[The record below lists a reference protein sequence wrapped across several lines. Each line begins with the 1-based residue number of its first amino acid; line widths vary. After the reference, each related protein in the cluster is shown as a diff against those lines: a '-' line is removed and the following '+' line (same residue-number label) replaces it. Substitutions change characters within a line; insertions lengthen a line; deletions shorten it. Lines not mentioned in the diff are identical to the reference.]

1 MKKITI
7 LALATIIF
15 TGNLVPIKSYAA
27 NPYDKKLEQAIIT
40 IKELLNIPKEYDK
53 FDSQVNSHGET
64 TYFYLNWSDSKE
76 NLDTINISTDSDSN
90 IISFNKYSSTYEESK
105 TKLPNI
111 TREEGLQKSLEF
123 IEKIDK
129 DVYKSIRL
137 KESDSIM
144 NSTDPN
150 YRYEFIR
157 YINDIA
163 FPENNITI
171 SINKYSGETTDYY
184 ANWERRLSL
193 PSTDKIISVDEAK
206 KLYKEN
212 IGLKLIYKTSNRIYR
227 TSENKEKEPYYI
239 AYAPLDSRKAI
250 DANTGKTIEVN
261 SFGPY
266 SESLDKEAVGGQIR
280 EELTPE
286 EQKSVDKLKGILEVS
301 TIEKK
306 AREILNLDKNYKMR
320 NSYLNSDYKNPGE
333 YQWTLDFI
341 KDINQEKQ
349 QNISI
354 SLDAKTGELIN
365 FYNYK
370 PYDDSTK
377 PKINK
382 LDALEIAKNYLNKI
396 NSDKKDQIEYL
407 PNDYGSDKDLF
418 HNFEFIRKIDGIYV
432 ENDMISIG
440 VDSISGEVNSYNL
453 SWYKGK
459 LPSKEKIISIDK
471 AYEILWNE
479 IGFELSY
486 VNLFDNKNPEENN
499 KNVKL
504 VYSIN
509 NNKPAI
515 ISGITGEILDY
526 SGKPY
531 KQDKIANYEDIEKSY
546 AKEKIK
552 VLAEYGVSFTGEEF
566 KPKENIKQK
575 DFVYLLWKSIN
586 PYSDHMTENDIY
598 KEFIRMGYMT
608 EKEMTPDE
616 IVTKEEG
623 IKLIIKAMNL
633 DKVAKID
640 GIYKDIFK
648 DEKDISKNLKGYM
661 NIGYGLKI
669 IAGDGKGNIKPKQE
683 LKREDAA
690 SMIYNYLFN

>member
-15 TGNLVPIKSYAA
+15 TGSLVPIKSYAA
-27 NPYDKKLEQAIIT
+27 NPYDKKLEQAIIN
-40 IKELLNIPKEYDK
+40 IKELFNIPKEYDK
-53 FDSQVNSHGET
+53 FHSQVNSYGET

-157 YINDIA
+157 YVNDIP

-171 SINKYSGETTDYY
+171 SINKYSGDTTDYY
-184 ANWERRLSL
+184 ANWERRLSF
-193 PSTDKIISVDEAK
+193 PSTDKIILLDEAK
-206 KLYKEN
+206 KLYKED
-212 IGLKLIYKTSNRIYR
+212 IGLKLIYKTNNRIYR
-227 TSENKEKEPYYI
+227 TSENKEKDSYYI

-250 DANTGKTIEVN
+250 DANTGKLIEIN

-266 SESLDKEAVGGQIR
+266 YDSLDKEAVGGSMK
-280 EELTPE
+280 EELSPE
-286 EQKSVDKLKGILEVS
+286 EQESVDKLKGILELS

-306 AREILNLDKNYKMR
+306 AREILNLDETYKMR

-333 YQWTLDFI
+333 YNWTLDFI
-341 KDINQEKQ
+341 NDVDKEKQ

-354 SLDAKTGELIN
+354 SLDGKTGELIN

-370 PYDDSTK
+370 PYDQSAK

-382 LDALEIAKNYLNKI
+382 LDALEIAKNYLSKM
-396 NSDKKDQIEYL
+396 NSDKKDQVEYL
-407 PNDYGSDKDLF
+407 PNDYGSDKDLS

-459 LPSKEKIISIDK
+459 FPSKEKIISIDK

-499 KNVKL
+499 KTIKL

-531 KQDKIANYEDIEKSY
+531 KQDKIVNYEDIEKSY

-608 EKEMTPDE
+608 EKEKNTDKV
-616 IVTKEEG
+616 VTKEEA
-623 IKLIIKAMNL
+623 IKLIIKAMSL

-648 DEKDISKNLKGYM
+648 DEKDISKDLKGYM
-661 NIGYGLKI
+661 NIAYGLKI

-690 SMIYNYLFN
+690 NMIYNYLFN